1 MFQPGRTQQPVMQE
15 GMTDPRLNE
24 TVTHVSELDMDAVIE
39 AVHGWARGTGLAL
52 GFVISMLMMILFP
65 PFMILIL
72 ISFGCVYYSQK
83 RTMVSQAEQ
92 SQVYLTD
99 YTFVYVDAAVTLEYH
114 AITIPLENIVTVMAE
129 DSTLT
134 VNIKPTAP
142 EVTRTVMANTGRPN
156 DYTTYATRSISAK
169 YIKNAS
175 NLASAIERHIKN

>member
-1 MFQPGRTQQPVMQE
+1 MFQAARTQQPLMQE

-39 AVHGWARGTGLAL
+39 AVHGWARSVAL

-65 PFMILIL
+65 PYMILVL
-72 ISFGCVYYSQK
+72 ICFGCTYYSKK

-99 YTFVYVDAAVTLEYH
+99 STFVYVDAAVPH
-114 AITIPLENIVTVMAE
+114 VITIPLQNIVTVMAE

-134 VNIKPTAP
+134 VNIKLTAP
-142 EVTRTVMANTGRPN
+142 EVTRIVMA
-156 DYTTYATRSISAK
+156 DYTTYTISAK

-175 NLASAIERHIKN
+175 TLASAIERHIKN

>member
-1 MFQPGRTQQPVMQE
+1 MFQAGRTQQPVMQE

-39 AVHGWARGTGLAL
+39 AVHGWARSLAL

-65 PFMILIL
+65 PFMILVL
-72 ISFGCVYYSQK
+72 ISFGCMYYSQK

-99 YTFVYVDAAVTLEYH
+99 YTFVYVDAAVPLECH
-114 AITIPLENIVTVMAE
+114 TITIPLQNIVTVMAE

-142 EVTRTVMANTGRPN
+142 EVTRTVKANTGRPN
-156 DYTTYATRSISAK
+156 DYTTYSTRSISAK

-175 NLASAIERHIKN
+175 ILASAIERHIKY